1 MPTSRRQAAVTF
13 IERERVSAI
22 IRSKDQQLA
31 SDAIRAAEEGGFR
44 VVEFTL
50 TTPGA
55 MALIAEF
62 SRSSDLLVG
71 AGTVLTKGQAR
82 EAVSC
87 GAKFLVSPIADREI
101 IEEAAALDVACLPG
115 AFTPMEMETAYRFG
129 ADFIKVFPAPPGG
142 VSFVEAVLA
151 PLPHLKLFPTAGFT
165 EENFVD
171 YLSAGCAGVGFVRP
185 LFDAGELRDRN
196 FASIRD
202 RAARIIRR
210 RDEWKSRR

>member
-1 MPTSRRQAAVTF
+1 MPTLRRQQAVTI

-22 IRSKDQQLA
+22 IRTTDQRLA
-31 SDAIRAAEEGGFR
+31 ADAIRAAVEGGFR

-55 MALIAEF
+55 MELIAEF

-71 AGTVLTKGQAR
+71 AGTVLTREQAR
-82 EAVSC
+82 EAVRG
-87 GAKFLVSPIADREI
+87 GARFLVSPIADREI
-101 IEEAAALDVACLPG
+101 IAEAAALDVACLPG
-115 AFTPMEMETAYRFG
+115 AFTPMEMETAHRWG

-165 EENFVD
+165 EENFLD
-171 YLSAGCAGVGFVRP
+171 YLNAGCAGVGFVRP
-185 LFDAGELRDRN
+185 LFDAGDLRDRN
-196 FASIRD
+196 FAAIRD

-210 RDEWKSRR
+210 RDEWKAPR